1 MGVVTVSVLQ
11 NGKLIKPEFEL
22 LSIDIL
28 RECNRIP
35 VAELVYADG
44 KPEKK
49 EFPLSDSNFFQAGKE
64 IEIKLRYEGITEKE
78 KTVFKGVVMGQGIRM
93 TPEACLLQVELSDT
107 AVRMTAARKSNI
119 FEEMKDTDVIG
130 KLITTAGLKKGTV
143 DATKVT
149 HKRLVQYHASD
160 WDFLL
165 CRAEANGML
174 VTSADGTLSAKV
186 PNLSAG
192 AKKTFKF
199 GIDEIYH
206 FDIESDTRH
215 QRTAIKSAA
224 YDIKTQKL
232 SDPVSAKA
240 FKLDQSELNKAMVNL
255 PMGKTEEMLIG
266 GAALST
272 GEAQAWADATM
283 VKNRLSI
290 LKGSMRIP
298 GTAELLVGDVIEL
311 EGMSKLFSGKTIIT
325 GIRHQVNAT
334 EGWATEIQFG
344 ISAER
349 FSSLYPVNET
359 PAAGLLPGVNGLQ
372 IGIVEKFEED
382 PEKEFRV
389 KVSIPS
395 IESKTNAVWARLGSM
410 DAGKEHG
417 AFFFPETGDEVILGF
432 FNDDPRQPVILGSLY
447 SSVNAPQIKPADK
460 NPLKGFTSKKGL
472 KITFDDEKKIMTLI
486 TPGKQ
491 SIVIDDDQKTMTLTD
506 ANKNKILLSKDGVQ
520 IDSAKDFILNA
531 SKGDVKITSGK
542 KVEISAKQVEV
553 I

>member
-1 MGVVTVSVLQ
+1 MGVVTASILQ

-22 LSIDIL
+22 LSIDIM

-44 KPEKK
+44 RPEKK

-64 IEIKLRYEGITEKE
+64 IEIRLRYEGKAEKE
-78 KTVFKGVVMGQGIRM
+78 KTVFKGVVLGQSLRM
-93 TPEACLLQVELSDT
+93 STDACLLQVELSDT
-107 AVRMTAARKSNI
+107 AVRMTGSRKSNI

-130 KLITTAGLKKGTV
+130 KLITTAGLTKEAV

-165 CRAEANGML
+165 CRAEANGLL
-174 VTSADGTLSAKV
+174 VMCNDGKLAVKAPDLSKSAV
-186 PNLSAG
+186 
-192 AKKTFKF
+192 KTFKF

-206 FDIESDTRH
+206 FEIESDTRN

-232 SDPVSAKA
+232 TDPVSAKA
-240 FKLDQSELNKAMVNL
+240 FKLDQSGLNNSMVNK
-255 PMGKTEEMLIG
+255 PMGNAEEMLIG
-266 GAALST
+266 GAALNT

-283 VKNRLSI
+283 LKNRLSI

-298 GTAELLVGDVIEL
+298 GTGDFLVGDVIEL

-325 GIRHQVNAT
+325 GIRHQVNTT
-334 EGWATEIQFG
+334 EGWFTEIQFG
-344 ISAER
+344 ITAER
-349 FSSLYPVNET
+349 FTNLYPVNET

-389 KVSIPS
+389 KVRIPA
-395 IESKTNAVWARLGSM
+395 IESKTNAVWARLGSL

-447 SSVNAPQIKPADK
+447 SSVNAPMIKPADK

-472 KITFDDEKKIMTLI
+472 KITFDDEKKIMTLL

-491 SIVIDDDQKTMTLTD
+491 SIVIDDDKKTMELTD

>member
-1 MGVVTVSVLQ
+1 MGVVTVSVLKS
-11 NGKLIKPEFEL
+11 GKLIKPEFDII
-22 LSIDIL
+22 SIDIL
-28 RECNRIP
+28 RECNRVP
-35 VAELVYADG
+35 VAELIYVDG

-49 EFPLSDSNFFQAGKE
+49 EFPLSDSNFFEAGKE
-64 IEIKLRYEGITEKE
+64 IEIKLRYEGKNEKAQ
-78 KTVFKGVVMGQGIRM
+78 TVFKGVVLGQSLRM
-93 TPEACLLQVELSDT
+93 TAEACLLQIELSDA
-107 AVRMTAARKSNI
+107 AVKMTAARKSAV

-130 KLITTAGLKKGTV
+130 KLITTAKLKKGVV

-174 VTSADGTLSAKV
+174 VTSADGVLSAKV
-186 PNLSAG
+186 PVLSGA

-199 GIDEIYH
+199 GIDEIYR
-206 FDIESDTRH
+206 FDIESDTRN
-215 QRTAIKSAA
+215 QRSAIKSSA

-232 SDPVSAKA
+232 SAPVAAKA
-240 FKLDQSELNKAMVNL
+240 FKLSQSGLNASSVNTAMGNSEEL
-255 PMGKTEEMLIG
+255 LIG
-266 GAALST
+266 GASLST

-283 VKNRLSI
+283 LKNRLSI

-298 GTAELLVGDVIEL
+298 GTAELLVGDLIAL

-325 GIRHQVNAT
+325 GIHHEVT
-334 EGWATEIQFG
+334 GEGWYTDIQFG

-349 FSSLYPVNET
+349 FSSLYKVNET

-372 IGIVEKFEED
+372 IGIVEKFEAD

-389 KVSIPS
+389 KVRIPS
-395 IESKTNAVWARLGSM
+395 IESKTNIVWARLGSM

-447 SSVNAPQIKPADK
+447 SSVNVPSIKPADK

-472 KITFDDEKKIMTLI
+472 KITFDDEKKIMTLL

-491 SIVIDDDQKTMTLTD
+491 SIVIDDDKKTMELTD
-506 ANKNKILLSKDGVQ
+506 ANKNKILLSKDGVK
-520 IDSAKDFILNA
+520 IDSSKDFVLNA
-531 SKGDVKITSGK
+531 SKGDVKITAGK
-542 KVEISAKQVEV
+542 KVEISGKQVEV

>member
-35 VAELVYADG
+35 VAELIYADG

-49 EFPLSDSNFFQAGKE
+49 EFPLSDSNFFEAGKE
-64 IEIKLRYEGITEKE
+64 IEIKLRYEGKTEKE
-78 KTVFKGVVMGQGIRM
+78 KTVFKGIVLGQGLRM
-93 TPEACLLQVELSDT
+93 SSQACLLHIELSDK
-107 AVRMTAARKSNI
+107 AVKMTGTRKSNI
-119 FEEMKDTDVIG
+119 FEEMKDADVIG

-174 VTSADGTLSAKV
+174 VMTTDGAISAKIPV
-186 PNLSAG
+186 ISGSA
-192 AKKTFKF
+192 KRTFKF
-199 GIDEIYH
+199 GIDEIYD
-206 FDIESDTRH
+206 FDIESDTRN
-215 QRTAIKSAA
+215 QRSAIKSAA

-232 SDPVSAKA
+232 SEPVSAKA
-240 FKLDQSELNKAMVNL
+240 FKLSQSALNATTVNAAM
-255 PMGKTEEMLIG
+255 GDSEEMLIG
-266 GAALST
+266 GAALNA

-298 GTAELLVGDVIEL
+298 GVADLLIGDVIEL
-311 EGMSKLFSGKTIIT
+311 KGMSKLFSGKTIIT
-325 GIRHQVNAT
+325 GIRHQVNVT
-334 EGWATEIQFG
+334 EGWFTEVQFG

-349 FSSLYPVNET
+349 FSNLYPVNET

-372 IGIVEKFEED
+372 IGIVEKFEAD

-389 KVSIPS
+389 KVRIPS

-447 SSVNAPQIKPADK
+447 SSVNAPSIKPADK

-472 KITFDDEKKIMTLI
+472 KITFDDEKKIMTLL

-491 SIVIDDDQKTMTLTD
+491 SIVIDDDKKTMELTD

-520 IDSAKDFILNA
+520 IDSSKDFILNA
-531 SKGDVKITSGK
+531 SKGDVKITAGK